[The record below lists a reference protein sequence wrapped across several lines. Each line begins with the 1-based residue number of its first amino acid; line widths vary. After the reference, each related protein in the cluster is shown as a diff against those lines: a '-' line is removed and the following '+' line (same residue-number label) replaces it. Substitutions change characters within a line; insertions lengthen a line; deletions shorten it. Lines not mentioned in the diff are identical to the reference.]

1 MSMGKAGPGYNVGVG
16 GVNVARQCIKA
27 GLVDEIGIDL
37 VPVLLGEGI
46 RFFDYLDT
54 EPIELERTRVIEGSG
69 VTRLR
74 FRLVK

>member
-1 MSMGKAGPGYNVGVG
+1 MAAGDKNVGVG

-74 FRLVK
+74 FRGVK